1 MLHLYLEST
10 EARYDPTIAS
20 SSARQSARAVRLKNI
35 APALIL
41 QRKVGNKSRKA
52 RQFGLAVGQVSD
64 VVAFLVVSH
73 HA

>member
-1 MLHLYLEST
+1 MAPGH
-10 EARYDPTIAS
+10 YDEDTL
-20 SSARQSARAVRLKNI
+20 V
-35 APALIL
+35 L